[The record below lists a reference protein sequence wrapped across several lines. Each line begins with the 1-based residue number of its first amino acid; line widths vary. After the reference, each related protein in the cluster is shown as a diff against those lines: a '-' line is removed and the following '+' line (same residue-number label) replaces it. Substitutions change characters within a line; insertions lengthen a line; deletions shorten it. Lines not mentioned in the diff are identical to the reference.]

1 MYIEWGSILMLKY
14 KHLRLD
20 QLKIEQAKKILRA
33 KTETEAIDKAL
44 NKVIQEDQEKLRR
57 KRLVGRIVEL
67 REKVGSIDEDSAA
80 WVRIAREEREA
91 SHDSGY

>member
-1 MYIEWGSILMLKY
+1 MLRY

-20 QLKIEQAKKILRA
+20 QLKIEQAKRILRA

-44 NKVIQEDQEKLRR
+44 NRVIQEDQEKLRR
-57 KRLVGRIVEL
+57 KKLLGKIVEL

-80 WVRIAREEREA
+80 WVRMARENRES
-91 SHDSGY
+91 SHDSRY